1 MAHDHHDHVDDGSG
15 SGFSVG
21 VLLGILILIVILAVL
36 FFYVA
41 PNTFNVNINTRSLL
55 DWVAA

>member
-1 MAHDHHDHVDDGSG
+1 MAHDHHDDGSG
-15 SGFSVG
+15 AGFSVG

-41 PNTFNVNINTRSLL
+41 PGAFNVNVNTRSLV
-55 DWVAA
+55 DWIAA